1 MKKTMVSLQAFL
13 SFPTRATYV
22 LLRTQIP
29 PSPFNACHAGYDFK
43 CQPTL
48 RDACFTYL
56 RRTRMPALSEA
67 LCLKRAGYS
76 QLKASTCLG
85 AVNIMLFNYILSSL
99 TRSDPCLIESN
110 CTNLVP
116 QKPLLKKTKLA
127 YGQFSLLSL
136 IKTLISTFI
145 NFPFFSK
152 HPSFPCVSLQSMKDT
167 FQQSSFRREYLNF
180 HL

>member
-1 MKKTMVSLQAFL
+1 MASSQAFL
-13 SFPTRATYV
+13 SFPTRATHV
-22 LLRTQIP
+22 LSRTQIP

-99 TRSDPCLIESN
+99 TRSDPFLIESN

-136 IKTLISTFI
+136 IKTNKYFYQFSLFFKTSFISRRFTVVNERHVLAVF
-145 NFPFFSK
+145 
-152 HPSFPCVSLQSMKDT
+152 LQAGIS
-167 FQQSSFRREYLNF
+167 
-180 HL
+180 